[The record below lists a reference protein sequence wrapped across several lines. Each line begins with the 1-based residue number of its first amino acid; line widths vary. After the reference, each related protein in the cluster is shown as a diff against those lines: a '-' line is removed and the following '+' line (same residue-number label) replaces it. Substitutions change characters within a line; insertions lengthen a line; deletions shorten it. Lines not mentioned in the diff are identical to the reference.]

1 MLVTR
6 RHRSITRPAR
16 GALADHHGDELAL
29 VVYELLDAH
38 DDTVRLGE
46 GLGDDLRWRAH
57 LDYLRGLQRVG
68 REALARGTAG
78 ELARPTRRPGDL
90 FRRFRRPSAGTEIAI
105 Q

>member
-6 RHRSITRPAR
+6 RRSIARPAR
-16 GALADHHGDELAL
+16 GALADSHDDELAL

-46 GLGDDLRWRAH
+46 GLESDLRWRAH

-78 ELARPTRRPGDL
+78 EPARSTRRPADL
-90 FRRFRRPSAGTEIAI
+90 FRRFRRPPASTEIAI
-105 Q
+105 P

>member
-16 GALADHHGDELAL
+16 GAVADHHGDVLAL

-38 DDTVRLGE
+38 DDTVRLGKRLE
-46 GLGDDLRWRAH
+46 GDLRWRAH

-68 REALARGTAG
+68 REALARGTAD
-78 ELARPTRRPGDL
+78 EPARSKRRPADL
-90 FRRFRRPSAGTEIAI
+90 FRRFRRPPASTEIAI
-105 Q
+105 P

>member
-6 RHRSITRPAR
+6 RRSIARPAR
-16 GALADHHGDELAL
+16 GALADQHGDVLAL

-46 GLGDDLRWRAH
+46 GLEGDLRWRAH
-57 LDYLRGLQRVG
+57 LDYLCGLQRVG

-78 ELARPTRRPGDL
+78 EPARSTRRPADL
-90 FRRFRRPSAGTEIAI
+90 FRRFRRPPASTEISI
-105 Q
+105 P

>member
-6 RHRSITRPAR
+6 RQSIIRPAR
-16 GALADHHGDELAL
+16 GTVADHHGDVLAL

-38 DDTVRLGE
+38 GDTMRLGE
-46 GLGDDLRWRAH
+46 GLEGDLRWRAH

-78 ELARPTRRPGDL
+78 EPARSTRRPADL
-90 FRRFRRPSAGTEIAI
+90 FRRFRRPLASTEIAMP
-105 Q
+105 

>member
-6 RHRSITRPAR
+6 FRSIAQPVR
-16 GALADHHGDELAL
+16 GALADPHGDELAL

-46 GLGDDLRWRAH
+46 GLEGDLRWRAH

-78 ELARPTRRPGDL
+78 EPARSTRRPADL
-90 FRRFRRPSAGTEIAI
+90 FRRVRRPPASTEIAI
-105 Q
+105 P

>member
-6 RHRSITRPAR
+6 RSIARPSR

-46 GLGDDLRWRAH
+46 GLESDLRWRAH

-68 REALARGTAG
+68 REALARGTGG
-78 ELARPTRRPGDL
+78 ELARSVRRPADL
-90 FRRFRRPSAGTEIAI
+90 FKRFRRPPASREVARP
-105 Q
+105 

>member
-6 RHRSITRPAR
+6 RHRSTPRPAR
-16 GALADHHGDELAL
+16 GALADHQGDVLAL

-46 GLGDDLRWRAH
+46 GLEGDLRWRAH
-57 LDYLRGLQRVG
+57 VDYLRGLQRVG

-78 ELARPTRRPGDL
+78 EPARSMRRPADVL
-90 FRRFRRPSAGTEIAI
+90 RRFRRPPAGTEIAI
-105 Q
+105 P

>member
-1 MLVTR
+1 VLT
-6 RHRSITRPAR
+6 
-16 GALADHHGDELAL
+16 L

-46 GLGDDLRWRAH
+46 GLEGDLRWRAH

-78 ELARPTRRPGDL
+78 EPARPKRRSADL
-90 FRRFRRPSAGTEIAI
+90 FRRFRRPPASTEIAI
-105 Q
+105 P

>member
-6 RHRSITRPAR
+6 RHRSIIRPAR
-16 GALADHHGDELAL
+16 GALADHPGDVLAL

-46 GLGDDLRWRAH
+46 GLEADLRWRAH
-57 LDYLRGLQRVG
+57 LDYVRGLQRVG

-78 ELARPTRRPGDL
+78 DPARSTRRPADL
-90 FRRFRRPSAGTEIAI
+90 FRRFRRPPAGTEIAI
-105 Q
+105 P

>member
-6 RHRSITRPAR
+6 RRSTTRPAR
-16 GALADHHGDELAL
+16 GALADHDGDVLAL
-29 VVYELLDAH
+29 VVYELLHAH

-46 GLGDDLRWRAH
+46 GLEGDLRWRAH

-78 ELARPTRRPGDL
+78 GPARSTRRPADL
-90 FRRFRRPSAGTEIAI
+90 FRRFRRQPAGTEIAI
-105 Q
+105 P

>member
-6 RHRSITRPAR
+6 RRSTARPAR
-16 GALADHHGDELAL
+16 GDLSDHHGDVLAL

-38 DDTVRLGE
+38 DDTMRLGE
-46 GLGDDLRWRAH
+46 GLEGDLRWRAH

-78 ELARPTRRPGDL
+78 EPARSTRRPADL
-90 FRRFRRPSAGTEIAI
+90 FRRFRRPPASTEIAI
-105 Q
+105 P

>member
-6 RHRSITRPAR
+6 RHRSTTRPAR
-16 GALADHHGDELAL
+16 GALADHHGEVLTL

-46 GLGDDLRWRAH
+46 GLEGDLRWRAH

-78 ELARPTRRPGDL
+78 EPARPKRRSADL
-90 FRRFRRPSAGTEIAI
+90 FRRFRRPPASTEIAI
-105 Q
+105 P